1 MYLQSVRKLFLAA
14 VLALAG
20 CGSPS
25 GSDGGSGGGTGGS
38 GGAGGAGGSG
48 GAGGGG
54 GGTGGGGDAYVVP
67 TVLTAKS
74 LFWNDAV
81 YLDDAQVISFSKLMA
96 AASSD
101 NHGGRLLE
109 RWFYRFGTTV
119 HSERLLPAQFIDQV
133 KLAQGNDPAQWNLSL
148 LPFKVTGIHNRI
160 DLMKLG
166 AGGHCGEFRASAAST
181 DVTLQPFHALFIF
194 QQPAGAGDTD
204 ASGAV
209 HCLATA
215 RAWADLSRLDASNLS
230 TALKAAFA
238 RALAADRFALA
249 ETVEFTLSPW
259 EWRQWVKGPDGTG
272 ALPYVLENPPLF
284 QQVDVEGLN
293 VAGARR
299 DGFLSWVEANAA
311 AIDART
317 MPIPDTYRAQSVRV
331 IQGVPRTPISLAGL
345 NATVA
350 AQYPELRQKLEL
362 VGCAACHTA
371 DADFVQTRPDR
382 TVSKF
387 YEKELLARE
396 RHLEKLAGGL
406 RPTAPFGPLQENPV
420 LPP

>member
-1 MYLQSVRKLFLAA
+1 MYLQSVRTLSLVAA
-14 VLALAG
+14 LALAG
-20 CGSPS
+20 CGVPS
-25 GSDGGSGGGTGGS
+25 GQDGGSG

-48 GAGGGG
+48 GASGGAGG
-54 GGTGGGGDAYVVP
+54 SGGSGGGGDAYAVP
-67 TVLTAKS
+67 TVVTAKS
-74 LFWNDAV
+74 LFWNDAA
-81 YLDDAQVISFSKLMA
+81 YLDDTTVISFAKLMA

-101 NHGGRLLE
+101 NHGGKLLE

-133 KLAQGNDPAQWNLSL
+133 KLAQGSDPAQWNLAL

-166 AGGHCGEFRASAAST
+166 PGGHCGEFRASAAST

-194 QQPAGAGDTD
+194 QQPAGVGDTD
-204 ASGAV
+204 ANGDV

-215 RAWADLSRLDASNLS
+215 RAWADLSKLDGAELS

-238 RALAADRFALA
+238 RSLAADRFVLA

-259 EWRQWVKGPDGTG
+259 EWRQWVKAADGTG

-293 VAGARR
+293 LAGARR
-299 DGFLSWVEANAA
+299 DGFLQWVEANAA
-311 AIDART
+311 SIDART
-317 MPIPDTYRAQSVRV
+317 MAIPDVYRAQSVRV
-331 IQGVPRTPISLAGL
+331 VQGVPRTPISLAGL

-350 AQYPELRQKLEL
+350 AQYPQLRQKLEL

-382 TVSKF
+382 TVSPF

-396 RHLEKLAGGL
+396 RHLEKIAGGL
-406 RPTAPFGPLQENPV
+406 RPTAPFGPLQAAPV